1 MSAFSLDLEN
11 RTMDHIL
18 GGPDYTRLANVHL
31 ALFTS
36 APSESGGGVEVAGN
50 GYARVQV
57 ANNST
62 NWPAAAGGVKINGAA
77 FTFPV
82 ATGNWG
88 TITHW
93 AIMSAATGG
102 SILFFGPLTSSKAIS
117 TSDSLSFG
125 VGQISITL
133 D

>member
-1 MSAFSLDLEN
+1 MSAFSADLEN
-11 RTMDHIL
+11 RVMDHIL
-18 GGPDYTRLANVHL
+18 GGSDYTRLANVHL
-31 ALFTS
+31 ALFTT
-36 APSESGGGVEVAGN
+36 APTENGGGVEVAGN
-50 GYARVQV
+50 GYTRV
-57 ANNST
+57 AIPNNST
-62 NWPAAAGGVKINGAA
+62 NWPASTGGTKTNGAA

-82 ATGNWG
+82 ATGSWG

-102 SILFFGPLTSSKAIS
+102 NILFFGALSSAKTIAN
-117 TSDSLSFG
+117 TDSLSFG